1 MHKVVNSNA
10 KLATHEILEGGLHLK
25 NLITI
30 YGNSFDAVAETLFC
44 ICQFRLEL

>member
-10 KLATHEILEGGLHLK
+10 KLATHEILEGRGLHLK

-30 YGNSFDAVAETLFC
+30 
-44 ICQFRLEL
+44 